1 MEYRRRGLLL
11 MATIYVPELQVESVN
26 VGTTSVSNPSLFV
39 LEIGGVLYGDQYT
52 DSTATY
58 SRTVF
63 CTFDSASSMVKLT
76 CISVAI
82 RATCPALSLSNVKV
96 YIIG

>member
-1 MEYRRRGLLL
+1 